1 MKFTTQLILK
11 KDKPKEKYNY
21 PVLTQHSFNVE
32 DRGSYTKFELNSAA
46 MLEFGFKVDTP
57 NVNKINWGIDEETGK
72 LLLANTNGLIQDKLS
87 NITATNT
94 FANGSFLDK
103 LVKEFSIDPLQIHE
117 FKLNLQPDENGFM
130 VATLEIL
137 EEVKKEFITNPE
149 EPMSDTPLE
158 DLWDSYHQETNLLS
172 EYVAGRNKMK
182 EIF

>member
-1 MKFTTQLILK
+1 MKFTTKLILA

-103 LVKEFSIDPLQIHE
+103 LVKEFSIDPLQVHE
-117 FKLNLQPDENGFM
+117 FKLNLQPDENEFM
-130 VATLEIL
+130 IASLELIK
-137 EEVKKEFITNPE
+137 EEVFVIDPE
-149 EPMSDTPLE
+149 EPVSDTPLE
-158 DLWDSYHQETNLLS
+158 QACDNWYNIKDIN
-172 EYVAGRNKMK
+172 EYE